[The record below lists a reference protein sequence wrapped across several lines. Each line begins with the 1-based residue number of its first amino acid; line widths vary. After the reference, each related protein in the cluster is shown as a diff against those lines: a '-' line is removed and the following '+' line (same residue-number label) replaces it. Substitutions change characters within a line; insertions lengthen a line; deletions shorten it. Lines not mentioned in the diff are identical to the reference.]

1 MKRTVL
7 VLLIAAVTAT
17 ISLSQTS
24 SQCKEIETDIAA
36 LQSFFPRLEGSEGG
50 ADAREYIVDRL
61 EGVGLQPKRRPIG
74 TDVDGHSFSSSIT
87 VTIPGALQETLTLA
101 VPLNHADEATPAMDG
116 SAALAGA
123 LGLARVYA
131 DSTPPLTLRIAFLA
145 ADHDNR
151 DLGSRAL
158 VAQMDSPVRQSVVY
172 LARRTGSAGLSLR
185 TAAAGEVAPRW
196 IVEDIARSF
205 ENNGVP
211 YSASLG
217 RAQAG
222 RARRTDDAPPIGHY
236 MANDIP
242 AVALV
247 DGAPT
252 QGEGASPCRLTSA
265 LADLVEEYQTGLPA
279 TWDRHYI
286 FLQIGDRLQILGE
299 TAYVVALILVIV
311 GTLLYGLL
319 FRGRLSRY
327 LQTFGRNFF
336 NLPVIYLVIFGA
348 LSLAGALL
356 AQLTELRD
364 FPTLWQHYP
373 GVFFLTKMVISAAI
387 YVILHRLLLSGVMSK
402 NGSYYSASALVS
414 LFIGILI
421 LAAIDVSTTPYFL
434 WAYLFA
440 FFFSILRLRV
450 LKLMSFLIS
459 TIWLFQFSLE
469 VFSSP
474 LLSVAGSL
482 VSSTS
487 VENLIIAVVLLP
499 FVLMLVRVD
508 FLFRKGPITGR
519 NALAVTV
526 LVALIAG
533 GLAGGGY
540 LIFAWPFGPGNPQPI
555 TMTETINRTAGRHTV
570 VFESDASLGT
580 FDVEFGDETLAV
592 QTDERRFAI
601 QFQDIPELVSLSQT
615 ERQFLNRSRRR
626 LTIDPVVK
634 LSQADVTLRS
644 QEEIAILDAN
654 FPVGPVESGTTV
666 QFQIGPSPPTPL
678 IIDYTVPTNLST
690 DVVFRGEA
698 RRLSRDLRTQA
709 DSVRIL
715 PRLVI
720 HQVLEDQ

>member
-7 VLLIAAVTAT
+7 VLLIAAVAST
-17 ISLSQTS
+17 ISLSQTT
-24 SQCKEIETDIAA
+24 SQCKEIEADIVA
-36 LQSFFPRLEGSEGG
+36 LRSFFPRLEGSVGG

-61 EGVGLQPKRRPIG
+61 EAAGLQPERRPVG

-87 VTIPGALQETLTLA
+87 VTIPGALPETLTFA
-101 VPLNHADEATPAMDG
+101 APLNHADEATPEADG
-116 SAALAGA
+116 SGALASA

-131 DSTPPLTLRIAFLA
+131 DSTPPVTLRIAFLA
-145 ADHDNR
+145 ADHDTR
-151 DLGSRAL
+151 SLGSRAL
-158 VAQMDSPVRQSVVY
+158 VAQMDAPVRQSVVY
-172 LARRTGSAGLSLR
+172 LARRTDGTALSLR
-185 TAAAGEVAPRW
+185 TAADNEVAPRW

-205 ENNGVP
+205 ETNGVP
-211 YSASLG
+211 YSASFS

-222 RARRTDDAPPIGHY
+222 RARRTEAGPPIGY
-236 MANDIP
+236 YLANDIP

-247 DGAPT
+247 DGVPA
-252 QGEGASPCRLTSA
+252 QGEAASPCRLSSA
-265 LADLVEEYQTGLPA
+265 LADLVEEYQAGLPT

-286 FLQIGDRLQILGE
+286 FLQAGDRLQILGE
-299 TAYVVALILVIV
+299 TAYVVVLILVIV

-327 LQTFGRNFF
+327 LETFGRNFF
-336 NLPVIYLVIFGA
+336 NLPIVFLVIFGA

-356 AQLTELRD
+356 TQLTELRD

-402 NGSYYSASALVS
+402 NGSYYSASALAS
-414 LFIGILI
+414 LFIGILV

-450 LKLMSFLIS
+450 LKLVSFVVS
-459 TIWLFQFSLE
+459 TIWLFLFSLE

-508 FLFRKGPITGR
+508 FLFRRGPITGR
-519 NALAVTV
+519 SAPAVTV

-533 GLAGGGY
+533 GIGGGGY
-540 LIFAWPFGPGNPQPI
+540 LVFAWPFGPANPQPV
-555 TMTETINRTAGRHTV
+555 TMTETVHRPAGRHTV
-570 VFESDASLGT
+570 VFESEASLGT
-580 FDVEFGDETLAV
+580 FDVQFGEETLAV
-592 QTDERRFAI
+592 QTDQRRFAA
-601 QFQDIPELVSLSQT
+601 QFQETPELVSLSQT
-615 ERQFLNRSRRR
+615 EQQFLNRSRRR
-626 LTIDPVVK
+626 LTVDPAFT
-634 LSQADVTLRS
+634 LSRADVRLRS

-654 FPVGPVESGTTV
+654 FPVGPAESRTTV
-666 QFQIGPSPPTPL
+666 RFQIGPSPPMPL
-678 IIDYTVPTNLST
+678 LIDYTVPTDLSA

-698 RRLSRDLRTQA
+698 RRLSRELQTQA
-709 DSVRIL
+709 ESVRIF